1 MSATTEGGLRPSLT
15 ILDHDS
21 CGYELTLIS
30 CDETCQVCV
39 TMAHEAAYDA
49 CRAEARK
56 AVKFMYLTAD
66 DNTVTQHEVF
76 VTRLYKVDL
85 NEEPF

>member
-1 MSATTEGGLRPSLT
+1 
-15 ILDHDS
+15 
-21 CGYELTLIS
+21 
-30 CDETCQVCV
+30 
-39 TMAHEAAYDA
+39 MAHEAAYDA
-49 CRAEARK
+49 CRAGSRK

-76 VTRLYKVDL
+76 VTRLYKIDL